1 MNKTLLEKV
10 RSMLSKVRLPK
21 NFWVEVLAYAC
32 YLINRLLSSAIG
44 GKTPLEVWS
53 EKAA

>member
-1 MNKTLLEKV
+1 MTVLEKV
-10 RSMLSKVRLPK
+10 RCMLSNVGLPK
-21 NFWVEVLAYAC
+21 NFWAESLAYAC
-32 YLINRLLSSAIG
+32 YLVNSFPSSTIE